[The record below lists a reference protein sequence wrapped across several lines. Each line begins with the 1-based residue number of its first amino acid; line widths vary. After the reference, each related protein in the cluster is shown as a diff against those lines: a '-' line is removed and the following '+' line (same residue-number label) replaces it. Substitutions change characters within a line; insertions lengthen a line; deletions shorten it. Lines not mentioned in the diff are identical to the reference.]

1 MKILSAS
8 KLSILLIMLPS
19 LSQAVM
25 KSMTDEEVRKLI
37 VNGEIS
43 SYQGECL
50 CPYSMVKG
58 ADASA
63 QQQCGDNSEY
73 MKAEQRGLI
82 HCFVED
88 VTDSE
93 VYNYRASRNI
103 PDPNKPC
110 QIFPGS
116 R

>member
-8 KLSILLIMLPS
+8 MGISLLLLPS
-19 LSQAVM
+19 LTQAVM
-25 KSMTDEEVRKLI
+25 KAMTDEEVRRLI
-37 VNGEIS
+37 VDGEIS

-58 ADASA
+58 ADATA

-73 MKAEQRGLI
+73 MKSEQRGLI
-82 HCFVED
+82 HCYVED

-103 PDPNKPC
+103 PDPNKPW
-110 QIFPGS
+110 QLFPGP